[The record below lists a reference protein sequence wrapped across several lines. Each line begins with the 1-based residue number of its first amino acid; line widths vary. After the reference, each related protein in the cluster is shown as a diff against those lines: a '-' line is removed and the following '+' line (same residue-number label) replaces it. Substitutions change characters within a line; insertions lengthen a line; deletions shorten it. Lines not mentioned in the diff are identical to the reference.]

1 MREGKKTSKAEDEAE
16 EVKEIL
22 TLVSEKVPALIKGLI
37 SSVFSPE
44 AAKDMGKAAA
54 TYYQELK
61 AGGIPDDVA
70 VTMTQDYV
78 STFSKVSD
86 FIKTASGGRGR
97 AGHEDD
103 IGREIETHIKKR
115 LRDKFAEDEKD

>member
-1 MREGKKTSKAEDEAE
+1 MTSKGKSDAE
-16 EVKEIL
+16 EIKEIF
-22 TLVSEKVPALIKGLI
+22 TIFSEKLPALIKGLI

-61 AGGIPDDVA
+61 AGGIPDEVA
-70 VTMTQDYV
+70 VKMTQDYV

-86 FIKTASGGRGR
+86 FIKTASGGRGHSER
-97 AGHEDD
+97 DED
-103 IGREIETHIKKR
+103 IGREVEMHIKKK

>member
-1 MREGKKTSKAEDEAE
+1 M
-16 EVKEIL
+16 
-22 TLVSEKVPALIKGLI
+22 I
-37 SSVFSPE
+37 SSVFSLE

>member
-1 MREGKKTSKAEDEAE
+1 MREGKKTSRAENEAE

-22 TLVSEKVPALIKGLI
+22 TVVSEKVPALIKGLI

-61 AGGIPDDVA
+61 AGGIPDEVA
-70 VTMTQDYV
+70 VKMTQDYV

-86 FIKTASGGRGR
+86 FIKTASGGRG
-97 AGHEDD
+97 HTEFNED
-103 IGREIETHIKKR
+103 IGREIEMHIKKK

>member
-1 MREGKKTSKAEDEAE
+1 MREGKNTSKGEDDAE
-16 EVKEIL
+16 EVKKIL
-22 TLVSEKVPALIKGLI
+22 TAVSEKVPALIKGLI
-37 SSVFSPE
+37 ASVFSPE

-61 AGGIPDDVA
+61 AGGIPDEVA
-70 VTMTQDYV
+70 VKMTQDYV

-86 FIKTASGGRGR
+86 FIKTASGGRGHR
-97 AGHEDD
+97 DYDED
-103 IGREIETHIKKR
+103 IGREIEMHIKKK

>member
-1 MREGKKTSKAEDEAE
+1 MREGKKSSKGEDDAA

-22 TLVSEKVPALIKGLI
+22 TVVSEKVPALIKGLI

-61 AGGIPDDVA
+61 AGGIPDEVA
-70 VTMTQDYV
+70 VKMTQDYV

-97 AGHEDD
+97 TEFNEDVD
-103 IGREIETHIKKR
+103 REIEMHIKKK

>member
-1 MREGKKTSKAEDEAE
+1 MKEGKKTSKGGTDVE
-16 EVKEIL
+16 EFKEIIA
-22 TLVSEKVPALIKGLI
+22 VFSEKVPGLIKGLI

-70 VTMTQDYV
+70 VKMTQDYV